1 MAKKAKVYLLVLAWS
16 ESSGSCVVKRYR
28 RCLLKAV
35 HSSVGCLVTALLLSV
50 VASWRW
56 VLIPCLGMP

>member
-1 MAKKAKVYLLVLAWS
+1 MTEAHLLVLAWS
-16 ESSGSCVVKRYR
+16 ESAGSCVVKRYK

-35 HSSVGCLVTALLLSV
+35 HSRVGWRVTALLLSV

-56 VLIPCLGMP
+56 VFTPCLGMP

>member
-1 MAKKAKVYLLVLAWS
+1 MAEKDELGWKWQKRAQVYLLVLAWS

-50 VASWRW
+50 VASWR
-56 VLIPCLGMP
+56 